1 MKNLLFTL
9 AVLMCVSINANAQNI
24 IVQQNNNSSSTS
36 TVQDNKGYFINGIS
50 TKEDIGGVD
59 VEFVD
64 DPKNYYANK
73 YLKFTNYHN
82 FPVSIIFEV
91 EDYQR
96 GGYYEKV
103 TGSITLRAN
112 ETKTTP
118 NPYNVAKSRHC
129 VMIVRRIGSAANATT
144 QSTISNSEYVDLGLP
159 SGTLWKTKNEKGVY
173 YAYDEAI
180 TLFGNQLPSK
190 DHFLELRACCEWT
203 WNGNGYLI
211 TGANGNSIILH
222 TTINDGNKLGAYYWT
237 STLSN
242 KEQCGYG
249 VLIASDEMFCLGDNF
264 YVKAGESARLS
275 VRLIK

>member
-1 MKNLLFTL
+1 
-9 AVLMCVSINANAQNI
+9 MCVSINANAQNI

-64 DPKNYYANK
+64 DPENYYANK

-82 FPVSIIFEV
+82 FPVTIIFEV

-103 TGSITLRAN
+103 TGRITLRAN

-190 DHFLELRACCEWT
+190 EHFLELRDCCEWT

-222 TTINDGNKLGAYYWT
+222 TTGTFKFTGSKFGYYWT

-249 VLIASDEMFCLGDNF
+249 VYTASDEMFLLGDNF
-264 YVKAGESARLS
+264 SVKAGKSPRLS

>member
-1 MKNLLFTL
+1 MKNSLFTL

-64 DPKNYYANK
+64 DPENYYANK

-82 FPVSIIFEV
+82 FPVTIIFEV

-129 VMIVRRIGSAANATT
+129 VMIVRRIGSAANAAT

-159 SGTLWKTKNEKGVY
+159 SGTLWKTKNEKGFY
-173 YAYDEAI
+173 YTWEEAVDQ
-180 TLFGNQLPSK
+180 FGDKLPSK
-190 DHFLELRACCEWT
+190 QHFLELKAFCDWT

-211 TGANGNSIILH
+211 IGSNGNSIELPAC
-222 TTINDGNKLGAYYWT
+222 GLGQEQESVGESGFYWT
-237 STLSN
+237 STT
-242 KEQCGYG
+242 EG
-249 VLIASDEMFCLGDNF
+249 ASAWILCFGKDEIF
-264 YVKAGESARLS
+264 YFRGSTDGQLS